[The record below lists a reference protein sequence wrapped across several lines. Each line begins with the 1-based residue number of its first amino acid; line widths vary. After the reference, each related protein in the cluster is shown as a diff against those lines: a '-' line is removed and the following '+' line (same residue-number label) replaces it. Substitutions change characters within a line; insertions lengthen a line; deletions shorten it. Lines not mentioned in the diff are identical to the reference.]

1 MDSGE
6 REGRRRR
13 YLRIANKGKKRKQ
26 GTRPLLFRTLA
37 LAHLADRDIRRC
49 SGGGGDGAVFFA
61 LVRGIQQRFRAN

>member
-1 MDSGE
+1 MDSRE

-13 YLRIANKGKKRKQ
+13 YLRIANKGDKKRKQ

-49 SGGGGDGAVFFA
+49 SGGGGGGAVFLHWF
-61 LVRGIQQRFRAN
+61 VEFNSAN